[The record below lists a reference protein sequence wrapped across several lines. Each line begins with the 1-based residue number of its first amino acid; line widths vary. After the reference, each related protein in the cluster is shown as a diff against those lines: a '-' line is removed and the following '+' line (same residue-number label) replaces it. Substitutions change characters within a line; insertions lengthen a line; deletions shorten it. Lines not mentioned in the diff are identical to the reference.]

1 MQRSSAKSSAAI
13 ERSKLVWIAVL
24 YAVSIAIILFGAA
37 FCVYSVI
44 SGMRFAVLQSTVPG
58 YVFGAVVLFLGVR
71 YLFSV
76 ARLKKR
82 VYQES
87 SHFSWSNFCPSRDGK
102 AS

>member
-1 MQRSSAKSSAAI
+1 MRRPSEKPSV
-13 ERSKLVWIAVL
+13 ERSKVVWIAVL

-37 FCVYSVI
+37 FCVYSAV
-44 SGMRFAVLQSTVPG
+44 SGMRFAILQNTVPG

-76 ARLKKR
+76 VRLRRR
-82 VYQES
+82 VYEQAA
-87 SHFSWSNFCPSRDGK
+87 HFSWSNFCPSRDGK